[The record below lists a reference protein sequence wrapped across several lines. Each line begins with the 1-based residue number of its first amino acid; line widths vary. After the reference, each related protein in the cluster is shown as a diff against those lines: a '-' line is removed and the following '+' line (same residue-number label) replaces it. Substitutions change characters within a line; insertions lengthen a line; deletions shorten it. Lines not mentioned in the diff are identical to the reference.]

1 MMPLVVMEK
10 LWLDITR
17 PYKDLDSFDS
27 KRVQCSRIV
36 KDLVVRVVQVPRKFV
51 MMDAV
56 IT

>member
-1 MMPLVVMEK
+1 MPLVVMEK

-27 KRVQCSRIV
+27 KRVQCLRIV